1 VVADMQTRLD
11 KVLHKVYNPQAQDIV
26 KGLRKDAGLQDNIVA
41 KRQEMSITHVI
52 DHNNNSQN
60 IDPNRGD
67 TSQQSIWAEELRRAD
82 ERAGKFRVEL
92 AESERRRQE
101 LQEQIRDMERRMG
114 ARDQEITRLGQLYR
128 GGQNFD

>member
-1 VVADMQTRLD
+1 MVADMQTRLD

-101 LQEQIRDMERRMG
+101 LQE
-114 ARDQEITRLGQLYR
+114 
-128 GGQNFD
+128 